1 MSKGKRRQRAASEQ
15 SAEAPPL
22 GKAFMWF
29 VVATCVAVLV
39 VLMWYARGILG
50 QLRLAGDNAGAS
62 TRLLTGLFVVMTF
75 GGFVAAALWA
85 ALKKALGRGDDKGG
99 NGSNGR

>member
-1 MSKGKRRQRAASEQ
+1 MSNGRRNQRAGNGQ
-15 SAEAPPL
+15 PAEATPL

-85 ALKKALGRGDDKGG
+85 ALKRALGRDEKK
-99 NGSNGR
+99 